1 MNIHTKFDVGQIV
14 YKFNILDNKPII
26 EIYKVNGFRI
36 INKIQE
42 IKNEYLIDLCDN
54 EGNLVHPNQVHDE
67 KDYVSED
74 VLFANL
80 EDLLLCIKNAY
91 LDVSHMSCSDISK
104 RNDRIWNID
113 KISIQPSE
121 PSHLPGINEPNPYNP
136 YNPYGPLAPLG
147 PVWCCEDNNNTIT
160 LTAKNVIKGV

>member
-14 YKFNILDNKPII
+14 YKFNILDSKPII

-80 EDLLLCIKNAY
+80 DDLLLCIKSVY

-113 KISIQPSE
+113 KISLPLSE
-121 PSHLPGINEPNPYNP
+121 PSHLPGVNEPNPYNP

-147 PVWCCEDNNNTIT
+147 PIWCEDNNNTIT
-160 LTAKNVIKGV
+160 FTAKSAVIKSI

>member
-14 YKFNILDNKPII
+14 YKFNILDSKPII

-80 EDLLLCIKNAY
+80 EDLLLCIKSAY

-113 KISIQPSE
+113 KISLQPSE
-121 PSHLPGINEPNPYNP
+121 PSHLPGVNEPNSYNP

-147 PVWCCEDNNNTIT
+147 PICCEDSNNTIT
-160 LTAKNVIKGV
+160 LTPKSAVIKGI

>member
-14 YKFNILDNKPII
+14 YKFNILDSKPII

-80 EDLLLCIKNAY
+80 DDLLLCIKSVY

-113 KISIQPSE
+113 KISLQPSE
-121 PSHLPGINEPNPYNP
+121 PSHLPGVNEPNPYNP
-136 YNPYGPLAPLG
+136 YNPYGPLASLG
-147 PVWCCEDNNNTIT
+147 PIWCEDNNNTIT
-160 LTAKNVIKGV
+160 FTAKSAVIKSI